1 MERAKMNKFQKTVAV
16 ILSLPYPCEEKLS
29 LIRNLVAVV
38 DNDKILDFNIQI
50 LIDEIDKKQQTE
62 SNKKNYSDEDKKA
75 IESIRSKLTSLLEK

>member
-1 MERAKMNKFQKTVAV
+1 MNKFQKTVAV